1 MKAAVEFLKSSQ
13 KLEQNQLARRAKD
26 IDDIPESVRND
37 LTIIT
42 ADHIDTVLENA
53 LVK

>member
-1 MKAAVEFLKSSQ
+1 MYAHRSGIHTIIIPKD
-13 KLEQNQLARRAKD
+13 NAKD
-26 IDDIPESVRND
+26 IDDIPESVRKD